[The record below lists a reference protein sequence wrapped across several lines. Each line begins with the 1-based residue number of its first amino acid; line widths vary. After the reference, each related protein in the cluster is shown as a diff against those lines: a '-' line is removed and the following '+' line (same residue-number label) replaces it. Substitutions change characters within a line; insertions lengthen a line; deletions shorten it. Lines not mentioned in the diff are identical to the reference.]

1 MILDYWRQIVGPYV
15 DYFTFGQGQS
25 IQWHYG
31 KLLEYAMVALAVI
44 VAICLVFKF
53 IFYLFKLFF
62 K

>member
-1 MILDYWRQIVGPYV
+1 MILDYWRQIVGSFV
-15 DYFTFGQGQS
+15 DYFTIGAS
-25 IQWHYG
+25 SSPQWHYG
-31 KLLEYAMVALAVI
+31 KLLEYTMVSIAVI